1 MRIKELVQNKI
12 ENSLEEIDRR
22 GFLKGLGAAA
32 IAGGLGRS
40 ASASAHTENKIVAT
54 LNIAGETKV
63 LDLSPKNFK
72 DVKEATKWLEKF
84 LDDRGIDN
92 WSGKIERGI
101 QGSGNYER
109 MRIDSTGANL
119 GAFGRNE
126 GISEGIATKTAKPRN
141 FVAKN
146 AMKTTSGA
154 GAHKDKKRA
163 EKQGDVKHKN
173 KFNYRQD
180 DWSADFERRMKQDV
194 AEGEGKT
201 HVSPSGVKTNMDP
214 TDDDYA
220 INYGKNS
227 LVAKDV
233 KTGSKKVKE
242 SLKDKDLA
250 TLQKVKKE
258 IEKEKALDMDTWE
271 KDFRQN
277 YAPKFAHLK
286 RPEKEIPDISSIG
299 LEKPDPENIPTK
311 NDPNEPQIQGTSDQL
326 FSKAR
331 FLQNIIKKI
340 DKLDNLK
347 SKAEKLGILSSTL
360 KSELD
365 LDLYLKY
372 AEKDEYQTLDQKI
385 DSSIE
390 KITDRINL
398 HKIAYSTPRRR

>member
-1 MRIKELVQNKI
+1 MRKQPVVAEVLFQFNFQGQTMRIKELII
-12 ENSLEEIDRR
+12 ENTTPNTS
-22 GFLKGLGAAA
+22 
-32 IAGGLGRS
+32 
-40 ASASAHTENKIVAT
+40 
-54 LNIAGETKV
+54 
-63 LDLSPKNFK
+63 
-72 DVKEATKWLEKF
+72 
-84 LDDRGIDN
+84 
-92 WSGKIERGI
+92 
-101 QGSGNYER
+101 
-109 MRIDSTGANL
+109 
-119 GAFGRNE
+119 
-126 GISEGIATKTAKPRN
+126 KPRN

-180 DWSADFERRMKQDV
+180 DWSADFERRMKKGIE
-194 AEGEGKT
+194 EGDGKT
-201 HVSPSGVKTNMDP
+201 HISPSGIKTNMSP

-220 INYGKNS
+220 INYGKNG
-227 LVAKDV
+227 LVAKD
-233 KTGSKKVKE
+233 SKKVKE
-242 SLKDKDLA
+242 SLKDKDLE

-258 IEKEKALDMDTWE
+258 IEKEKALDMDAWE

-286 RPEKEIPDISSIG
+286 RPEKEVPDISSIG

-311 NDPNEPQIQGTSDQL
+311 NDPDEPQIQGTSDEL

-340 DKLDNLK
+340 DKLDDLK